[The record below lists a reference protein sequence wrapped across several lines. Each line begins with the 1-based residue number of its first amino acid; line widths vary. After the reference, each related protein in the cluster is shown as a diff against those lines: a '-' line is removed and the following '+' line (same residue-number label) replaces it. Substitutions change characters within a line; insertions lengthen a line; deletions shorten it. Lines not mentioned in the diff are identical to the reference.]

1 MTLALALSALPV
13 LGDDIVSYRDENGR
27 LVYVN
32 SNDSELTQAASSGGA
47 SAAMILIEER
57 KKRLKGVQEHL
68 EATAKTYQV
77 DPRLVYAMIEVES
90 AWRPTAVSK
99 AGALGLMQLMPETAR
114 ALGVRDPFD
123 PNQNITGGVRYLRK
137 MLDRF
142 NNNLTLSLAAYNAG
156 PTAVAFYG
164 GVPPFRETLNY
175 IQRIRSKY
183 GRATA
188 SRPARYGSIYPSV
201 DSDGKLVY
209 INE

>member
-13 LGDDIVSYRDENGR
+13 WGDITSYRDENGR

-32 SNDSELTQAASSGGA
+32 STDSELTQAASRGGA
-47 SAAMILIEER
+47 SAAIILIEKR
-57 KKRLKGVQEHL
+57 KKRLKGVQEHI

-90 AWRPTAVSK
+90 AWRPSAVSK
-99 AGALGLMQLMPETAR
+99 AGALGLMQLMPSTAKE
-114 ALGVRDPFD
+114 LGVRDPFD

-137 MLDRF
+137 LLDRF

-156 PTAVAFYG
+156 PNAVSSYG
-164 GVPPFRETLNY
+164 GVPPFQETLNY
-175 IQRIRSKY
+175 LERIRTKY

-188 SRPARYGSIYPSV
+188 SRPSRYGSIYPSV